1 MDDGTNFLSVKR
13 GKIILKLIFSILFKA
28 NCEECLSP
36 SPAKK
41 ARVDEPRPSIIKYAG
56 PTPKQVLSAQ
66 VQPSLP
72 ATIQSG
78 QKPKRE
84 WAASYNM
91 VNPAGSSMQDRE
103 IAGPVA
109 QEHSDAAPSTLQHSL
124 PGPSGA
130 QVQPGY
136 KPVSIFSYLSISS
149 NF

>member
-1 MDDGTNFLSVKR
+1 MPP
-13 GKIILKLIFSILFKA
+13 
-28 NCEECLSP
+28 P
-36 SPAKK
+36 SKK
-41 ARVDEPRPSIIKYAG
+41 AREGEAAPS
-56 PTPKQVLSAQ
+56 VLAPM
-66 VQPSLP
+66 QPGRKL
-72 ATIQSG
+72 
-78 QKPKRE
+78 KRE

-109 QEHSDAAPSTLQHSL
+109 QEHSAAAPPALQHAL

-136 KPVSIFSYLSISS
+136 ANVSIFSYLSISS